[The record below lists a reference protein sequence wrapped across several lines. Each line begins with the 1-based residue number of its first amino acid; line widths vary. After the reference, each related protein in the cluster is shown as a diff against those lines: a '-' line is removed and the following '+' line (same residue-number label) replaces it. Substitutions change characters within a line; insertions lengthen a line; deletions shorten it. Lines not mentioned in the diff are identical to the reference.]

1 MTPDHYVYM
10 WSYEVAAENRD
21 AFYDLYGPDGPWVE
35 LFRQAPGYLDT
46 QLLVD
51 LEEVGRFVTIDRW
64 ESKEAFA
71 RFRSDFAEEFDV
83 LDGRGEALT
92 SREVLLG
99 EFGAADRASA

>member
-1 MTPDHYVYM
+1 M
-10 WSYEVAAENRD
+10 WSYEVAVEHRD
-21 AFYDLYGPDGPWVE
+21 AFRVLYGSEGPWVE

-51 LEEVGRFVTIDRW
+51 LDEIGRFVTIDRW

-71 RFRSDFAEEFDV
+71 RFRSEFAEGFEF
-83 LDGRGEALT
+83 LDGRGETLT

-99 EFGAADRASA
+99 EFGGVDRGSV